1 MTKENVYVTIY
12 IIKRILR
19 LLQKTS
25 CGRKDTFYY
34 EDTHSK
40 GRILNPS
47 DQRDEVGD
55 IYMEDGVIQEIGGTI
70 TPEETPDK
78 VILQKAVM
86 SCRD

>member
-1 MTKENVYVTIY
+1 MK
-12 IIKRILR
+12 ILI
-19 LLQKTS
+19 Q
-25 CGRKDTFYY
+25 
-34 EDTHSK
+34 K

>member
-19 LLQKTS
+19 LLQKLHAEE
-25 CGRKDTFYY
+25 RIHFIMKILIQ
-34 EDTHSK
+34 K